1 MSDISSL
8 KYPNKSH
15 RKIVLLPK
23 KSIKL
28 AEFFGLMM
36 GDGGINNLWQV
47 NITLNFIKDKQYS
60 IYISDL
66 INNLFGI
73 VPVLRKRK
81 NSQALVISLSSTTIV
96 DFLVSE
102 GLVRGNKIRGGLKI
116 PLWILNKKSY
126 RIACVRGLMDT
137 DGGLYTHKHIVKEK
151 EYNNIGLCFTSYS
164 VYLINQVVDI
174 FKENKITPHISNKG
188 RSVYLYKEEAI
199 TRYLKIFGTSNDRI
213 SKVFN
218 EWRDA

>member
-1 MSDISSL
+1 MGDISSL

-15 RKIVLLPK
+15 RKIVLFPK

-47 NITLNFIKDKQYS
+47 TITLNFIKDKQYS
-60 IYISDL
+60 VYVSGL

-81 NSQALVISLSSTTIV
+81 ESQALVISLSSTTIV
-96 DFLVSE
+96 DFLVNN
-102 GLVRGNKIRGGLKI
+102 GLIRGNKIRGGLKI
-116 PLWILNKKSY
+116 PLWILNRKSY

-137 DGGLYTHKHIVKEK
+137 DGGLYTHKHLVKGK

-164 VYLINQVVDI
+164 IDLINQVVDI
-174 FKENKITPHISNKG
+174 FNENKIIPHISNKG
-188 RSVYLYKEEAI
+188 RSVYLYKEESI

-218 EWRDA
+218 HWRDA